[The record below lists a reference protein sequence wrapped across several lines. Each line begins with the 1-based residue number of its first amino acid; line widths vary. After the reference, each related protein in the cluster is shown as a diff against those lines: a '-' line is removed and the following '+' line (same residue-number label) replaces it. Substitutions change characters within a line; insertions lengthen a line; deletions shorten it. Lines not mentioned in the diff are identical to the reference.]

1 MAIEV
6 AASRRLFTREEYYRM
21 GEVGILKRSDHV
33 ELIKGEIVTMSPMGL
48 RHRAFVFN
56 LHRLLAVRL
65 DERAAIWVQLPIV
78 LTEHSE
84 PEPDLAIYRLRE
96 AVPYKERA
104 PHAEDA
110 LLVTEVAE
118 SSLAYDRST
127 KLRLYAEAGIPEYW
141 VVDCLAESVDV
152 YRAPD
157 AGAYRDV
164 SRVEGAASV
173 SPRAFPDVVLPL
185 AKIFA

>member
-6 AASRRLFTREEYYRM
+6 AASRRLFTREEYY
-21 GEVGILKRSDHV
+21 
-33 ELIKGEIVTMSPMGL
+33 
-48 RHRAFVFN
+48 
-56 LHRLLAVRL
+56 
-65 DERAAIWVQLPIV
+65 
-78 LTEHSE
+78 
-84 PEPDLAIYRLRE
+84 
-96 AVPYKERA
+96 
-104 PHAEDA
+104 
-110 LLVTEVAE
+110 
-118 SSLAYDRST
+118 
-127 KLRLYAEAGIPEYW
+127 
-141 VVDCLAESVDV
+141 V